1 MSLKELSTIKN
12 GLLVLRPGKQR
23 SEISTAKPPMPEIIK
38 PSTHKRDPDAKM
50 DNPKLAALSDKF
62 MDDKGCEID
71 RRCFCL
77 VTGDSEDPKSNAFA
91 LSASVNVFDDH

>member
-1 MSLKELSTIKN
+1 
-12 GLLVLRPGKQR
+12 
-23 SEISTAKPPMPEIIK
+23 
-38 PSTHKRDPDAKM
+38 M

-77 VTGDSEDPKSNAFA
+77 IAGDFEDPKSNAFA